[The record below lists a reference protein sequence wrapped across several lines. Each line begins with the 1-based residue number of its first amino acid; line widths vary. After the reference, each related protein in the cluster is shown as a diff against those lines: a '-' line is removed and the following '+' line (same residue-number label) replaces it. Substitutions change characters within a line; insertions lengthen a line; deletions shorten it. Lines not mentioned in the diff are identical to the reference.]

1 LENICD
7 VADKLSNSLPFFRR
21 SGAMNWVRTHWQNL
35 MIGVLA
41 TVIIA
46 GLVIRY
52 KIVPDNKPEEVAD
65 ASPPA
70 AKATDAAPST
80 SPEADTAKA
89 KELKAEVEKLKAEAE
104 KLKAQLAREKAL
116 KPFVAEVQ
124 NLKERLRTEAGITT
138 VRDELI
144 SGRARLGP
152 VGPEATPPVPLR
164 RKVTRKV
171 APPATVESE
180 SLMSLPRL
188 PKIRE
193 GDVSTEDLSADVSK
207 FIGVAEPP
215 LVSYENEE
223 QAAAADNRAKW
234 LAAVMCSDALASQRV
249 KAAQELSN
257 HPSKGVAQALSFTIG
272 GGRARSLDKFAS
284 VREAATISL
293 GEVGDITFLP
303 FLVQRSKD
311 DPSPE
316 VRKAAY
322 DAAEKIKA
330 RASE

>member
-1 LENICD
+1 
-7 VADKLSNSLPFFRR
+7 
-21 SGAMNWVRTHWQNL
+21 MNLVRTHWQNL
-35 MIGVLA
+35 VIGVLV
-41 TVIIA
+41 TVIVVD
-46 GLVIRY
+46 LVIRY
-52 KIVPDNKPEEVAD
+52 KNVPDNKSEEVAD

-70 AKATDAAPST
+70 AKATDTLPPAAKATDAAPSA

-89 KELKAEVEKLKAEAE
+89 KELKAEAE
-104 KLKAQLAREKAL
+104 KLRAELEKEKAL
-116 KPFVAEVQ
+116 KPLRDEVQ
-124 NLKERLRTEAGITT
+124 GLKKQLQDVAGMTAREA
-138 VRDELI
+138 LI

-152 VGPEATPPVPLR
+152 VGATPLEPASSSKPIIR
-164 RKVTRKV
+164 PRATPRGA
-171 APPATVESE
+171 APPATVGSE
-180 SLMSLPRL
+180 SLSSLPRL
-188 PKIRE
+188 PKSKAS
-193 GDVSTEDLSADVSK
+193 DVATEDLASDVSK

-234 LAAVMCSDALASQRV
+234 LAAVMCSDAPASQRV

-284 VREAATISL
+284 VREAAAISL

-303 FLVQRSKD
+303 LLVQRSKD

-322 DAAEKIKA
+322 DAAEKVKA

>member
-1 LENICD
+1 
-7 VADKLSNSLPFFRR
+7 
-21 SGAMNWVRTHWQNL
+21 MNLVRTHWQNL
-35 MIGVLA
+35 VIGVLA
-41 TVIIA
+41 IA
-46 GLVIRY
+46 IVVGLVIQY
-52 KIVPDNKPEEVAD
+52 KNVSNNKPEEVAD

-70 AKATDAAPST
+70 AKATDTPQPAAKATDAAPSV
-80 SPEADTAKA
+80 SPKADYEAKV
-89 KELKAEVEKLKAEAE
+89 KKLKAELEEAKLQ
-104 KLKAQLAREKAL
+104 KLKDEILG
-116 KPFVAEVQ
+116 
-124 NLKERLRTEAGITT
+124 LKEELRKTAQRPSTSSVPPMPSAGLDPKD
-138 VRDELI
+138 VPVESASPPRP
-144 SGRARLGP
+144 RATHKDVSVKP
-152 VGPEATPPVPLR
+152 
-164 RKVTRKV
+164 
-171 APPATVESE
+171 SE
-180 SLMSLPRL
+180 SLWSLPRL
-188 PKIRE
+188 PKSKAS
-193 GDVSTEDLSADVSK
+193 DVATENLAVEVSK

-234 LAAVMCSDALASQRV
+234 LVAVMCSDAPASRRV

-303 FLVQRSKD
+303 LLVQRSKD